1 MQFDR
6 YGRCQVRQPPNMRST
21 VRFNKRISAKEA
33 LDEIK
38 IIKNDIIT
46 RNIFSSINNDKIE
59 NYFNS
64 ISKKLN
70 ILSLS

>member
-1 MQFDR
+1 MEK
-6 YGRCQVRQPPNMRST
+6 CP
-21 VRFNKRISAKEA
+21 NKRMSAKEA

-38 IIKNDIIT
+38 IIKNDIIK

-70 ILSLS
+70 MLSLS